1 MNLLLLIENIGS
13 AAVSI
18 SKEIIYEDKVS
29 NWFADKDLGQDWLF
43 KMLGQNTLISILA
56 SVGILLSAILIGKV
70 LYWAIGKFVKVF
82 ASKTKTG
89 LDDILVDKLEEPV
102 VYGIV
107 ILGFY
112 WAFNRLHFND
122 SVDSF
127 FANVFMIIF
136 ILNIT
141 WLIARVVDS
150 LIEEYVVPAVEKSDS
165 DFDDQL
171 LPVLRKTVKVML
183 WVFGVVV
190 ALSNSGF
197 DVGALIAGLGIG
209 GLALALA
216 AQDTVKNIFGG
227 LMIFMDKPFRMSER
241 IKVNGMDGFVEE
253 IGVRSTRLR
262 TLEGRLITIPNGQFS
277 DNAVENV
284 TKEPTRKV
292 VVNLGLTYDTTP
304 DDMEKAMKILE
315 DIILTNH
322 KVTDEVLVSFNSWG
336 DFSMGILFIYWII
349 EGDDILAAQSEVN
362 LAILKQFNAAGLE
375 FAYPTQTIYKKEM
388 E

>member
-1 MNLLLLIENIGS
+1 MNILFKLSS
-13 AAVSI
+13 AADELPSWI
-18 SKEIIYEDKVS
+18 S
-29 NWFADKDLGQDWLF
+29 NWAPEWSLTEWGRNSVMSVF
-43 KMLGQNTLISILA
+43 ISIVIVIA
-56 SVGILLSAILIGKV
+56 AIVIGKL
-70 LYWAIGKFVKVF
+70 LYWAIGKFVKTL
-82 ASKTKTG
+82 AAKTKTG

-112 WAFNRLHFND
+112 WGFNRLHFTD
-122 SVDSF
+122 SVDAF
-127 FANVFMIIF
+127 FASVFMIIF
-136 ILNIT
+136 ILNVT

-150 LIEEYVVPAVEKSDS
+150 LIEEYVVPMVEKSDS
-165 DFDDQL
+165 DLDDQL
-171 LPVLRKTVKVML
+171 LPVLRKTIKAVL
-183 WVFGVVV
+183 WIFGVVI
-190 ALSNSGF
+190 AMSNSGF

-227 LMIFMDKPFRMSER
+227 LMIFLDKPFQIKER

-253 IGVRSTRLR
+253 IGVRSTRVR

-277 DNAVENV
+277 DNAIENV

-304 DDMEKAMKILE
+304 DNMEKAMNMLE
-315 DIILTNH
+315 EIIKANP
-322 KVTDEVLVSFNSWG
+322 KVTNDVLVSFNSWG

-349 EGDDILAAQSEVN
+349 EDDNILSAQSEVN
-362 LAILKQFNAAGLE
+362 LAVLKQFNEAGLE
-375 FAYPTQTIYKKEM
+375 FAYPTQTIFKKEM
-388 E
+388 D

>member
-1 MNLLLLIENIGS
+1 MNLLSVIENAGSTFVS
-13 AAVSI
+13 AAKTVT
-18 SKEIIYEDKVS
+18 YEDNVS
-29 NWFADKDLGQDWLF
+29 KWFAEKDLGQDWLF
-43 KMLGQNTLISILA
+43 KMLGQNTLISVLA
-56 SVGILLSAILIGKV
+56 SVGILISAIVIGKI
-70 LYWAIGKFVKVF
+70 LYWAIGKFVKTF
-82 ASKTKTG
+82 AAKTKTG

-112 WAFNRLHFND
+112 WAFNRLRFND

-136 ILNIT
+136 ILNVT

-150 LIEEYVVPAVEKSDS
+150 LIEEYIVPAVEKSES

-183 WVFGVVV
+183 WVFGIVV

-227 LMIFMDKPFRMSER
+227 LMIFMDKPFKMKER

-284 TKEPTRKV
+284 TQEPTRKV

-304 DDMEKAMKILE
+304 DDMEKAMNMLE
-315 DIILTNH
+315 EIVKSNP

-349 EGDDILAAQSEVN
+349 DEDDILSAQSEVN
-362 LAILKQFNAAGLE
+362 LAVLKQFNEAGLE
-375 FAYPTQTIYKKEM
+375 FAYPTQTIFKKEM

>member
-1 MNLLLLIENIGS
+1 MSIILKIKHYGTSGDFPEWIPDWMREMWGPNSVYDWMVSLI
-13 AAVSI
+13 
-18 SKEIIYEDKVS
+18 
-29 NWFADKDLGQDWLF
+29 
-43 KMLGQNTLISILA
+43 ILA
-56 SVGILLSAILIGKV
+56 GAVIAAKI
-70 LYWAIGKFVKVF
+70 LYWILGTFVKSL

-102 VYGIV
+102 VYGIA
-107 ILGFY
+107 IIGFY
-112 WAFNRLHFND
+112 WGFNRLHFTDN
-122 SVDSF
+122 VDAF
-127 FANVFMIIF
+127 FANVFTIIF
-136 ILNIT
+136 ILNVT

-150 LIEEYVVPAVEKSDS
+150 IIEEYLVPVVEKSES

-171 LPVLRKTVKVML
+171 LPIARKSIKVVLWIM
-183 WVFGVVV
+183 GIII

-197 DVGALIAGLGIG
+197 DVAALIAGLGIG

-227 LMIFMDKPFRMSER
+227 VMVFIDKPFMIKDR

-292 VVNLGLTYDTTP
+292 VINLGLTYDTTP
-304 DDMEKAMKILE
+304 ENMEKAMNMLKQIVL
-315 DIILTNH
+315 DNP
-322 KVTDEVLVSFNSWG
+322 KVTDEPLLSFNSWG
-336 DFSMGILFIYWII
+336 DFSMGILLIYYI
-349 EGDDILAAQSEVN
+349 ENPDDILSAQSEIN
-362 LAILKQFNAAGLE
+362 LEILKQFNAEGLE
-375 FAYPTQTIYKKEM
+375 FAYPTQMVYRKELT
-388 E
+388 

>member
-1 MNLLLLIENIGS
+1 MNLLIALASTSEKLPTWITS
-13 AAVSI
+13 WAP
-18 SKEIIYEDKVS
+18 
-29 NWFADKDLGQDWLF
+29 DWSMT
-43 KMLGQNTLISILA
+43 KWGQNSIMSVFL
-56 SVGILLSAILIGKV
+56 SVGILISAIIIGKV
-70 LYWAIGKFVKVF
+70 LYWAIGKFVKTF
-82 ASKTKTG
+82 AEKTKAG

-112 WAFNRLHFND
+112 WGFNRLHFTD
-122 SVDSF
+122 SVDEF
-127 FANVFMIIF
+127 FASVFMIIF
-136 ILNIT
+136 ILNVT

-150 LIEEYVVPAVEKSDS
+150 MVEEYVVPMVEKSDS
-165 DFDDQL
+165 DLDDQL
-171 LPVLRKTVKVML
+171 LPVMRKTMKAVL
-183 WVFGVVV
+183 WIFGIII

-197 DVGALIAGLGIG
+197 DVAALIAGLGIG

-227 LMIFMDKPFRMSER
+227 IMVFIDKPFKMKER

-292 VVNLGLTYDTTP
+292 KINLGLTYETTP
-304 DDMEKAMKILE
+304 DKMAEAMDILR
-315 DIILTNH
+315 DIVATNPKLT
-322 KVTDEVLVSFNSWG
+322 DDILVSFNSWG
-336 DFSMGILFIYWII
+336 DFAMGILFIYYIAN
-349 EGDDILAAQSEVN
+349 EDDIFTAQSEVN
-362 LAILKQFNAAGLE
+362 MEILRRYNKAGLD
-375 FAYPTQTIYKKEM
+375 FAYPTNLQYTKQLK
-388 E
+388 

>member
-1 MNLLLLIENIGS
+1 MN
-13 AAVSI
+13 
-18 SKEIIYEDKVS
+18 
-29 NWFADKDLGQDWLF
+29 
-43 KMLGQNTLISILA
+43 
-56 SVGILLSAILIGKV
+56 ILIGLSSSTEKLPSWITNWAPDMLLETNWGQNSIMSIIMSLV
-70 LYWAIGKFVKVF
+70 IVIAAIVIGKILYWAIGKFVKAF
-82 ASKTKTG
+82 AEKTKTG

-112 WAFNRLHFND
+112 WGFRRLHFTDN
-122 SVDSF
+122 VDEF
-127 FANVFMIIF
+127 FASVFMIIF
-136 ILNIT
+136 ILNVT

-150 LIEEYVVPAVEKSDS
+150 LIEEYVVPMVEKSDS
-165 DFDDQL
+165 ELDDQL
-171 LPVLRKTVKVML
+171 LPVLRKTIKAVL
-183 WVFGVVV
+183 WIFGIVI

-227 LMIFMDKPFRMSER
+227 LMIFLDKPFKMKER

-253 IGVRSTRLR
+253 IGIRSTRLR

-284 TKEPTRKV
+284 TLEPTRKV
-292 VVNLGLTYDTTP
+292 VVNLGLTYETDP
-304 DDMEKAMKILE
+304 EKMTMAMDLLK
-315 DIILTNH
+315 DIVAANPKLTG
-322 KVTDEVLVSFNSWG
+322 DVLVSFNSWG

-349 EGDDILAAQSEVN
+349 SPEDILEAQTEVN
-362 LAILKQFNAAGLE
+362 MEILRKFNAAGLD
-375 FAYPTQTIYKKEM
+375 FAYPTALQYNKDLN
-388 E
+388 

>member
-1 MNLLLLIENIGS
+1 MNLFPVIENVFNAASNVAS
-13 AAVSI
+13 APV
-18 SKEIIYEDKVS
+18 YDDKVS
-29 NWFADKDLGQDWLF
+29 NWFVSQGLDQDWLF
-43 KMLGQNTLISILA
+43 TMLGRNTLISVIA
-56 SVGILLSAILIGKV
+56 SVVILLSALVIGKIM
-70 LYWAIGKFVKVF
+70 YWAIGKFVKTF
-82 ASKTKTG
+82 AAKTKTG
-89 LDDILVDKLEEPV
+89 LDDLLVDKLEEPV

-122 SVDSF
+122 SVDVF

-136 ILNIT
+136 ILNVT

-150 LIEEYVVPAVEKSDS
+150 LIEEYVVPIVEKSES

-171 LPVLRKTVKVML
+171 LPVLKKTFKAVI
-183 WVFGVVV
+183 WVFGIVI

-227 LMIFMDKPFRMSER
+227 LMIFLDKPFKMTER

-284 TKEPTRKV
+284 TMEPTRKV

-304 DDMEKAMKILE
+304 ENMEKAMKMLE
-315 DIILTNH
+315 NIVLANP
-322 KVTDEVLVSFNSWG
+322 KVMDEVLVSFNSWG
-336 DFSMGILFIYWII
+336 DFSMGILLIYWII

-362 LAILKQFNAAGLE
+362 LEILKQFNAAGLE

-388 E
+388 A